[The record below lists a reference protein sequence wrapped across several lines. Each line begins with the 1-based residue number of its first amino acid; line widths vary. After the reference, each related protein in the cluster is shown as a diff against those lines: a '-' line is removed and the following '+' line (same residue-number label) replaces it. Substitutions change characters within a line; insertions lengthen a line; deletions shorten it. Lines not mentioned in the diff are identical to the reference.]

1 MWKTTI
7 CTNIFPVTL
16 TIPGNCRGIHSTKS
30 KQLLPARGR
39 GVDGPAEVGDL
50 EVALHVEEE
59 VLRLDITVDHLKH
72 SNQQLL
78 RIIYKLPNIIYMTI
92 GEVKLAST
100 LMLNKYRIQ
109 KYFWLD
115 ICCAL
120 ANELFI

>member
-1 MWKTTI
+1 M
-7 CTNIFPVTL
+7 
-16 TIPGNCRGIHSTKS
+16 
-30 KQLLPARGR
+30 
-39 GVDGPAEVGDL
+39 DGPAEVCDL
-50 EVALHVEEE
+50 EVALHVEEK